1 MVRLSITRRGLL
13 ATVFAALLQ
22 LPFWIQPATAAPAG
36 SVVGLSGECFAE
48 TGGQRRPLKL
58 GASVE
63 IGDTVDVAATG
74 KLKLRMTDGSI
85 VSVASGSRMSVGAF
99 QTDAAG
105 QRQNAQLSL
114 AQGLVRAVVTPSGSS
129 GNFEVVTAI
138 GTAAVRSTDL
148 FVEVAPGAMQVGV
161 LTGAVAMTS
170 FATRRAVQIP
180 ARWGAR
186 LEAGR
191 DPVPARVWSPA
202 EFEAVIRRTDVN

>member
-22 LPFWIQPATAAPAG
+22 LLFWIQPAAAAPAG
-36 SVVGLSGECFAE
+36 SVVGLSGECFAG

-114 AQGLVRAVVTPSGSS
+114 AQGWC
-129 GNFEVVTAI
+129 
-138 GTAAVRSTDL
+138 
-148 FVEVAPGAMQVGV
+148 
-161 LTGAVAMTS
+161 
-170 FATRRAVQIP
+170 
-180 ARWGAR
+180 ARW
-186 LEAGR
+186 
-191 DPVPARVWSPA
+191 
-202 EFEAVIRRTDVN
+202 